1 MKKIKLPRSHV
12 ALVDNEDFEYLNRF
26 TWNILEKCSG
36 VYAHRTTITPTGKH
50 YIKMHREVLNPPDNM
65 QIHHI
70 NHNTLDNRKS
80 NLKIVT
86 HRENHQNRKTHGLW
100 PLGVHW
106 HKSKERFQSDIRINK
121 KKKHL
126 GDFIDHISGSIIYNI
141 VLEELQLVGVE

>member
-1 MKKIKLPRSHV
+1 MRKIKLTRDQV
-12 ALVDNEDFEYLNRF
+12 ALVDNENFEYLNQF
-26 TWNILEKCSG
+26 KWYASKKSSG
-36 VYAHRTTITPTGKH
+36 YYAHRVENTSTGKR
-50 YIKMHREVLNPPDNM
+50 YIKMHREIMDPSENM

-86 HRENHQNRKTHGLW
+86 GRENHQNRKNHGLW

-106 HKSKERFQSDIRINK
+106 HKSKNRFQSDIRINK